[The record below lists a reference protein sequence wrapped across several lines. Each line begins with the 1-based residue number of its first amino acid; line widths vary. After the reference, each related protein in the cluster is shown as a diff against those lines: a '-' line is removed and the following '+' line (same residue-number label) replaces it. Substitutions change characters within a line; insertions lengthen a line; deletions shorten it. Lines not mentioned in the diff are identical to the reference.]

1 MRTLKRCGVA
11 GMVIGVWLVCVAWP
25 GFAQVRVEFSSPAT
39 QAKPDD
45 FVTVVLTLFNDAPQE
60 QTLNLTF
67 IFPKGIS
74 ALGAPSSRT
83 LGAQTSE
90 ALFLTV
96 LVSRQ
101 ARSGEN
107 RITVRVRSQS
117 DPTQTAGAVTSIDVL
132 QAPGLTLQAP
142 APLNAEVDQTLTLT
156 FLISNA
162 GNAMDQVAFSVEI
175 PSGVDVELGKQLLG
189 LLPGETQTLTVKV
202 TISNAVPP
210 GPVRV
215 VLTAASTLFANTRAS
230 ATAKVT
236 LLPLLP
242 QDVPGRLV
250 LEVPSTL
257 SATARVQGV
266 NTNTVFTNAL
276 SGFANFNQKDV
287 IRYRLTLDNFTVR
300 TLGFELDRALLG
312 TRLGLI
318 SIAWSALLSMDGAG
332 AQLTLK
338 QLPFVKAFSVGALV
352 NGLLPQIGAQETLT
366 LFGMDVSIE
375 HMLRFNSDVQHDVLH
390 AVTLKQQLGSAL
402 TLSSEWAL
410 SDREGIRDLG
420 VILRTVLDLAP
431 FGLQTDFVRVGSDF
445 VGNRADEQGVTLTQ
459 TFERTDV
466 TINSAFSR
474 FQNNVN
480 ALPSVTPQL
489 RTSLQTNARWA
500 PKPPL
505 PSLFVTVNF
514 GALQTGSEVTSNL
527 VSTLRI
533 NEALGD
539 NASSG
544 AFLQH
549 SVNVDSLGVGVSQ
562 LETFS
567 YGINLVWVSVPL
579 TAQLS
584 LTQLTQTDALL
595 NKVVDQ
601 TFEAAAGLTLRSP
614 LASLALNASRLP
626 SSLVLGAVLDAAL
639 GPLDASA
646 QLNLDLQDNGNVG
659 FDAQAQLSLRFDA
672 PIAFVP
678 IRGRVQGTVFSD
690 DNDNGVQD
698 AGEAGVPDI
707 VLAIGDAQA
716 RTDADGFYR
725 SPPLEPGSYEIKF
738 KPLPL
743 TLVALDTLPQ
753 KLDLVAGQTATLD
766 LRLARVALIE
776 GALFND
782 QNQDGKRAANEP
794 GVGGV
799 RVLLSGPGVDMQS
812 VTGSEGAFSFKGLVP
827 GSYTVTLD
835 VSALP
840 PRFEPTTPVE
850 VSVTLSAGERTSI
863 AFGAFQRPQ
872 AILFVPTADF
882 TVDPSRP
889 SVGQTV
895 TFDASAS
902 FDPDGQVVAYAW
914 DFDGDGQPEATGAQ
928 ASFVYNAAGTFEV
941 TLTVTDNDGNE
952 DSVTRSLEV
961 VSAK

>member
-1 MRTLKRCGVA
+1 MRTLKRCWVG
-11 GMVIGVWLVCVAWP
+11 GMVVGVWLVCAAWS
-25 GFAQVRVEFSSPAT
+25 GFAQVRVELSSPTA
-39 QAKPDD
+39 QAKPGD

-60 QTLNLTF
+60 QTLDLTF
-67 IFPKGIS
+67 TFSKGIS
-74 ALGAPSSRT
+74 ALGAPSSLK
-83 LGAQTSE
+83 LGAQSSG

-101 ARSGEN
+101 ASSGEN
-107 RITVRVRSQS
+107 RITVRARSQS
-117 DPTQTAGAVTSIDVL
+117 DPTQTANAVALIDVL

-156 FLISNA
+156 FLITNA
-162 GNAMDQVAFSVEI
+162 GNAMDQVAFSVEA
-175 PSGVDVELGKQLLG
+175 PPGVDVELGAKLLG
-189 LLPGETQTLTVKV
+189 LLPGETQTFAVKV
-202 TISNAVPP
+202 TITNAVPP
-210 GPVRV
+210 GLVRV
-215 VLTAASTLFANTRAS
+215 VLKADSTSFANTRAS

-257 SATARVQGV
+257 SATARAQGA
-266 NTNTVFTNAL
+266 NTSTVFTNAL
-276 SGFANFNQKDV
+276 SGFANFNQKDA
-287 IRYRLTLDNFTVR
+287 IKYRLTLDNVTVR
-300 TLGFELDRALLG
+300 TLSFELDREVLG

-318 SIAWSALLSMDGAG
+318 SIAWSELLSMDGAG

-338 QLPFVKAFSVGALV
+338 QLPIVKAFSVGALV
-352 NGLLPQIGAQETLT
+352 DGLLPQIGVQETLT

-420 VILRTVLDLAP
+420 VILRSVLDLAP

-445 VGNRADEQGVTLTQ
+445 VGNRVDEQGVAFNQ
-459 TFERTDV
+459 TFELADV
-466 TINSAFSR
+466 TINSAFGR

-480 ALPSVTPQL
+480 ANPLLTPQL

-500 PKPPL
+500 PKPPW

-514 GALQTGSEVTSNL
+514 GALQTGSEVTSSL

-567 YGINLVWVSVPL
+567 YGTNLVWVSAPL

-595 NKVVDQ
+595 NKVLEQ

-626 SSLVLGAVLDAAL
+626 SSLVLGAALDATL

-646 QLNLDLQDNGNVG
+646 QLNLDLQDKGNVG

-678 IRGRVQGTVFSD
+678 VRGRVQGTVFSD

-707 VLAIGDAQA
+707 VLAVGDAQA
-716 RTDADGFYR
+716 RTDNEGFYR
-725 SPPLEPGSYEIKF
+725 SPPLEPGRYEVKF
-738 KPLPL
+738 KRLPL

-753 KLDLVAGQTATLD
+753 KLDLAAGQTATLD

-782 QNQDGKRAANEP
+782 QDQDGQRAANEP

-799 RVLLSGPGVDMQS
+799 RVLLSGPGVDTLS
-812 VTGSEGAFSFKGLVP
+812 VTGPEGAFGFKDLAP

-835 VSALP
+835 VTSLP

-850 VSVTLSAGERTSI
+850 VSVTLSAGERTSVS
-863 AFGAFQRPQ
+863 FGAFQRPQ
-872 AILFVPTADF
+872 TILFVPTADF
-882 TVDPSRP
+882 QVDPPRP
-889 SVGQTV
+889 SAGQTV
-895 TFDASAS
+895 NFDASTS

-914 DFDGDGQPEATGAQ
+914 DFDGDGQPDAEGAQ
-928 ASFVYNAAGTFEV
+928 ASFVYNTAGTFEV

-952 DSVTRSLEV
+952 DSLTRSLEV
-961 VSAK
+961 APAK